1 METEYFSEQTSDST
15 RKLWT
20 AFIMEEYAA
29 LRQPIVSCRCF
40 MVFNPIG
47 EDWKQMSIAF
57 KTFEEA
63 KAYYDKQD
71 RNKYPNLRILAELSY
86 NGS

>member
-1 METEYFSEQTSDST
+1 MSNKEQNP
-15 RKLWT
+15 
-20 AFIMEEYAA
+20 A
-29 LRQPIVSCRCF
+29 LRQADVSCRCF

-47 EDWKQMSIAF
+47 EDWEQLSIAF

-63 KAYYDKQD
+63 KAYYDRQD
-71 RNKYPNLRILAELSY
+71 RKKYPYLRILAELSY

>member
-1 METEYFSEQTSDST
+1 MKVERTNSEDIQRTPAIV
-15 RKLWT
+15 KLPV
-20 AFIMEEYAA
+20 
-29 LRQPIVSCRCF
+29 RCRCF

-47 EDWKQMSIAF
+47 EDWEQMSIAF

-63 KAYYDKQD
+63 KVYYDSQD
-71 RNKYPNLRILAELSY
+71 RKKYPYLRIFAELSY

>member
-1 METEYFSEQTSDST
+1 MKEEQNIIEP
-15 RKLWT
+15 K
-20 AFIMEEYAA
+20 
-29 LRQPIVSCRCF
+29 QPVFLQGGVSCRCF

-47 EDWKQMSIAF
+47 EDWEQMSIAF

-63 KAYYDKQD
+63 KAYYDWQD
-71 RNKYPNLRILAELSY
+71 KKKYPYLRILAELSY